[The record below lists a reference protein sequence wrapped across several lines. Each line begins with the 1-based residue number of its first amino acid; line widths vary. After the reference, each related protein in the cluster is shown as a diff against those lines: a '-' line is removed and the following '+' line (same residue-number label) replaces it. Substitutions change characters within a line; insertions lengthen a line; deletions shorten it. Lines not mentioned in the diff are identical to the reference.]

1 MLKDC
6 TGAEKLLGVEV
17 RRNLGRPEFSIKFEV
32 VVDGETEE
40 RNVTLKP
47 GIWNKGAIVSA
58 LVRAAYSQDEMEAI
72 NNNRLSVL
80 ADLMEGIRTEGV
92 VGAIKVIVTQSAEA
106 KAEYETMQKWR
117 ATVKRWAAELLT
129 QHPELC

>member
-17 RRNLGRPEFSIKFEV
+17 RRNLGRPEFTIKFEV

-58 LVRAAYSQDEMEAI
+58 LVRAAYTQDEMEAI

-80 ADLMEGIRTEGV
+80 ADLMEGLRTEGL
-92 VGAIKVIVTQSAEA
+92 VGAIKVIVNQSAEA
-106 KAEYETMQKWR
+106 KAEYDTMQKWR
-117 ATVKRWAAELLT
+117 ATAKRWAAELLT
-129 QHPELC
+129 QYPEHH